1 MDLQLRLS
9 HIQRVRKIF
18 STPVASWRLASGVL
32 KIVILLA
39 LNNFPSPEL
48 PIRGVGVIINCDVN
62 VRMTQYFA
70 CCVYAMFL
78 DGPSDTVCDYDDA
91 QRTTDSVD

>member
-1 MDLQLRLS
+1 MR
-9 HIQRVRKIF
+9 
-18 STPVASWRLASGVL
+18 GVSV
-32 KIVILLA
+32 IVI
-39 LNNFPSPEL
+39 
-48 PIRGVGVIINCDVN
+48 CDVN
-62 VRMTQYFA
+62 VRMTQCFA